1 MPQLIARLPRAAR
14 AHHCTLADGARRASF
29 TIMTISVMSSHVEPC
44 CTCYFYQRAQSPKGE
59 RGVSGATP
67 HGTAAGGP
75 PPRAQHTTVDSTG
88 VFSNPSSCSCF
99 QIRVISFVSFEF
111 NRKSSHAPG
120 CGGCCVVRGF
130 LQRGAPTREPGEP
143 NRTELWNRTE
153 RVRTQP
159 GQRTT
164 NRAGSPKIGNRIY
177 PQSRRLTLSVL
188 TPVGDRICIGSAV
201 CALRQKLQ
209 RSCLVTVHAGI
220 FADFLAAIIGR
231 RHMHLT
237 HVTSVTIYIPTILL
251 QL

>member
-29 TIMTISVMSSHVEPC
+29 TIMTMSVMSSHVEPC
-44 CTCYFYQRAQSPKGE
+44 CTCYFYQRAQSLKGE

-99 QIRVISFVSFEF
+99 QIRVISFVSLNLSLIV
-111 NRKSSHAPG
+111 NRATHRG
-120 CGGCCVVRGF
+120 VVGVVCARF
-130 LQRGAPTREPGEP
+130 FTARGAPTVRVEP
-143 NRTELWNRTE
+143 NVE
-153 RVRTQP
+153 R
-159 GQRTT
+159 QRVSS
-164 NRAGSPKIGNRIY
+164 RVSGHGSPNADATGPTNKGQPILRNENRIY

-220 FADFLAAIIGR
+220 SRRSSADGTCISR
-231 RHMHLT
+231 M
-237 HVTSVTIYIPTILL
+237 L